1 MGCRWG
7 GVMLNGIEQQSCDD
21 LYLAKGSGRRT
32 GAERGVRDVS

>member
-7 GVMLNGIEQQSCDD
+7 GVVLNRIEQYSCGD
-21 LYLAKGSGRRT
+21 LHLAKGSHNRT